1 MEEQTQQRTTSS
13 VRLRFVLGQRTAE
26 LALPAEVPIADLLPA
41 ILLQFGAETI
51 EEGAEHEGWVLQRL
65 GEQPLDEDRSPGQL
79 NLLDGE
85 SVYLAPRADQLA
97 AIDYDDL
104 VDGVGDRVREHP
116 GKLTPVGVRRMLETG
131 ALVVLLSGLYL
142 LPGSGAP
149 AVQAQLVGGCAIVLL
164 LVAALVA
171 RGAGSSRAAVTLAG
185 GGVGYAILSAW
196 LIVDVLAPKA
206 PLMVQITAAGAG
218 GLIALTVGL
227 MAVADAALLFAGGII
242 LSLTV
247 AIAGLVGSIAPV
259 STAQAAGV
267 GLAVS
272 LVMGVFVGP
281 MAFRLSGLSLPMLP
295 TGADEL
301 SDDIDPVPFE
311 TVVDR
316 GAAVVGYST
325 ALHVGLG
332 LAQVLLIL
340 LLVSEADTWSMVLA
354 LVAAVLL
361 ALRSR
366 HPSGTVARWSM
377 LVPAAAALWTVV
389 AHFAAELSPAGRLLL
404 VVPLVLLGSGLL
416 LVAAERLPGARLRP
430 YWGRSAEIFETITA
444 IAILPILLQVLHV
457 YATVRNMVS

>member
-26 LALPAEVPIADLLPA
+26 LALPAEVPLADLLPA

-65 GEQPLDEDRSPGQL
+65 GEEPLDEDRSPGQL

-116 GKLTPVGVRRMLETG
+116 GKLTPTGVRRMFEAG
-131 ALVVLLSGLYL
+131 ALVLLLSGLYL
-142 LPGSGAP
+142 LPGAGAP
-149 AVQAQLVGGCAIVLL
+149 AVQAQFVGGSAILLL
-164 LVAALVA
+164 LVSALVA
-171 RGAGSSRAAVTLAG
+171 RGSGSSRAAIILVG
-185 GGVGYAILSAW
+185 GGVCYAVLSAW
-196 LIVDVLAPKA
+196 LIVGVLAPTA

-227 MAVADAALLFAGGII
+227 VAVADAALLFAGGII
-242 LSLTV
+242 FCLTL
-247 AIAGLVGSIAPV
+247 AIAGLFGSIV
-259 STAQAAGV
+259 SVSAAQAAGV

-281 MAFRLSGLSLPMLP
+281 TAFRLSGLSLPMLP

-301 SDDIDPVPFE
+301 SEDIDPVPFE

-325 ALHVGLG
+325 ALHAGLG
-332 LAQVLLIL
+332 LAQVVLML
-340 LLVSEADTWSMVLA
+340 LLVAEADTWSMVLA

-366 HPSGTVARWSM
+366 HPSGTIARWSM
-377 LVPAAAALWTVV
+377 LVPAAVAVGADVTHVAAG
-389 AHFAAELSPAGRLLL
+389 LSPTGRLLL
-404 VVPLVLLGSGLL
+404 VVPLVLLGTGLL
-416 LVAAERLPGARLRP
+416 LVAAERLPGLRLRP
-430 YWGRSAEIFETITA
+430 YWGRAAEIFETITA

-457 YATVRNMVS
+457 YAAVRTMVS